1 MYNQSDVESLLESIA
16 DSTKVGR
23 GSACRRRTHP
33 QARCAPAD
41 RVQLRVEEALK
52 RTEHMNALLLKMAI
66 TDAAERGVALDVD
79 PRRAEDASLLAE
91 VEQFRQGRLDMA
103 KRVSRTVKLVR
114 ARAALQPRRIVGD
127 APAGR
132 SRWARTPG
140 GCGTISMQRGRKM
153 RR

>member
-1 MYNQSDVESLLESIA
+1 M
-16 DSTKVGR
+16 
-23 GSACRRRTHP
+23 
-33 QARCAPAD
+33 
-41 RVQLRVEEALK
+41 EEALK

-114 ARAALQPRRIVGD
+114 ERGQPCMFGCAGGD
-127 APAGR
+127 APCAGVAGR
-132 SRWARTPG
+132 GHQAAAG
-140 GCGTISMQRGRKM
+140 GA
-153 RR
+153 